1 MTTPGVPEWASAVP
15 NLSSLHN
22 PPAQTGGNQV
32 TPFTEDQLRQ
42 FGTLMIRA
50 IIGQTCIFIGSINVN
65 GFQPLGF
72 LIPIGHSIIGD
83 NEPIDTASWNWL
95 GDLGSSIEAAIEG
108 IPIIGPIIDAILG
121 EPGDLD
127 DLANWANGIHIAVI
141 QAIKNLTGIDY
152 TSLDTFLASLT
163 EVLTTGGPLV
173 QGLVTQIFQAAELLE
188 DIPLIG
194 PILGSIADLIHKL
207 RFGGIAVNAGNIFGR
222 LQLPQM
228 GSGVSISDLTTEV
241 PNLAGPFSALWVPEA
256 DGWSFDE
263 DNDAAK
269 VVCDGTTKTL
279 YDEGVAIKVEPDQS
293 LNLAFRVQYAG
304 VTSGPGETIQL
315 ILYTY
320 ASSDGS
326 GPATPVVID
335 GISNPSG
342 TIGTAAVLGDLS
354 WEVPAG
360 VGSVR
365 PVLRVDESVTAG
377 TVYWLNTPL
386 IKKSLWPGLADG
398 LPAAIQDRINEIQA
412 TWNAFKG
419 GAGGSVA
426 DIPTALNNAGQG
438 LRDALA
444 QALGHA
450 GTGHT
455 AADILGYFQ
464 AIPKHVV
471 DGLEDIFDEIK
482 DVFDG
487 NPVTPAN
494 PVGDAIKTWWD
505 IFFGGGPKQVVSQ
518 DQVAVESGIPPT
530 DADNVIPWVYL
541 PPELTPAAIGH
552 PWVELTKVGSQT
564 LNRTAATKMTGWTQ
578 AGGFPLTEPFSGEYR
593 VPFDGLFH
601 IKARVGWTVSPD
613 IYGTLRLDVNGN
625 TYRSDRQITD
635 GQSNLAYN
643 EIDEFV
649 PLAATDTFT
658 FFAQWDG
665 TGTTKDISASPS
677 SYVRI
682 TYIGATHLTSTP
694 IPSPTVTFDAKG
706 TADNGSGDGG
716 WSHTFG
722 ANSKTI
728 VIPFSHESPDMP
740 TITCGPYNVPV
751 LSGPTYIGN
760 YFGFNARYSLAAAI
774 LPDAVKGTTRAIT
787 VDFPSGNAAFSGNS
801 LSFNNVAYLGGVRA
815 SSGNGGAGD
824 PARMLV
830 PSNAFSQVA
839 GGFGGMDVNFSGF
852 NRTQDNIWNFIA
864 GNTWAHVMGHAQG
877 GLEFTASAGKWAGKF
892 IELHP

>member
-1 MTTPGVPEWASAVP
+1 MPKAFDRGTPRDD
-15 NLSSLHN
+15 HN
-22 PPAQTGGNQV
+22 PLANLLDFSNLDGVIEQSG
-32 TPFTEDQLRQ
+32 D
-42 FGTLMIRA
+42 MIRQ
-50 IIGQTCIFIGSINVN
+50 GVINV
-65 GFQPLGF
+65 
-72 LIPIGHSIIGD
+72 
-83 NEPIDTASWNWL
+83 
-95 GDLGSSIEAAIEG
+95 
-108 IPIIGPIIDAILG
+108 
-121 EPGDLD
+121 
-127 DLANWANGIHIAVI
+127 
-141 QAIKNLTGIDY
+141 IKQLTGIDL
-152 TSLDTFLASLT
+152 SSPETFLVSLT
-163 EVLTTGGPLV
+163 EVLATGGPLV
-173 QGLVTQIFQAAELLE
+173 QGLVTKIFEVAELLE
-188 DIPLIG
+188 EIPIIG

-241 PNLAGPFSALWVPEA
+241 PNLAGAFTAQWVPEA

-263 DNDAAK
+263 DIDAAK

-335 GISNPSG
+335 GINNPSG

-354 WEVPAG
+354 WEVPTG

-377 TVYWLNTPL
+377 TIYWLNTPL

-419 GAGGSVA
+419 GSGGSVA

-444 QALGHA
+444 QALGHS

-487 NPVTPAN
+487 EPVTPAN
-494 PVGDAIKTWWD
+494 PVGDAIKSWWD
-505 IFFGGGPKQVVSQ
+505 TWFGGGPKQVVGQ
-518 DQVAVESGIPPT
+518 DQIAVESGIPPT
-530 DADNVIPWVYL
+530 DANNVIPWVYL

-564 LNRTAATKMTGWTQ
+564 VSSNTVTRLTAFSQ
-578 AGGFPLTEPFSGEYR
+578 AGGFPLTDTSSVFA
-593 VPFDGLFH
+593 VPFAGLFH
-601 IKARVGWTVSPD
+601 VTIRATWAVTPETTMRVLLYKNGSQYRMD
-613 IYGTLRLDVNGN
+613 NRFGDTLGSVLG
-625 TYRSDRQITD
+625 
-635 GQSNLAYN
+635 YN
-643 EIDEFV
+643 EVSEYV
-649 PLAATDTFT
+649 PLDAGDTIEFRV
-658 FFAQWDG
+658 FWLG
-665 TGTTKDISASPS
+665 TGSTKDISVTNTYA
-677 SYVRI
+677 RI

-694 IPSPTVTFDAKG
+694 IPTPTVTFDAKG
-706 TADNGSGDGG
+706 TEGSGGTSPTKVT
-716 WSHTFG
+716 SHAFG
-722 ANSKTI
+722 PNANTI
-728 VIPFSHESPDMP
+728 VIPISHTWSSP
-740 TITCGPYNVPV
+740 ITVTVTDGATNYNIPV
-751 LSGPTYIGN
+751 LSGPTFIGT
-760 YFGFNARYSLAAAI
+760 YFGFDAYYALAAAI
-774 LPDAVKGTTRAIT
+774 LPTSVRGKT
-787 VDFPSGNAAFSGNS
+787 VTVTVTSAASTGAWSFKS
-801 LSFNNVAYLGGVRA
+801 LSFNDVAYLGSVRT
-815 SSGNGGAGD
+815 SSGSGS
-824 PARMLV
+824 ARLLV
-830 PSNAFSQVA
+830 PSNAFSMVA
-839 GGFGGMDVNFSGF
+839 GGFGGMDANFSGF
-852 NRTQDNIWNFIA
+852 NRTLDLQTSFSA
-864 GNTWAHVMGHAQG
+864 SQHWAHVMGHAQG
-877 GLEFTASAGKWAGKF
+877 GLEFSASGGKWAGKF